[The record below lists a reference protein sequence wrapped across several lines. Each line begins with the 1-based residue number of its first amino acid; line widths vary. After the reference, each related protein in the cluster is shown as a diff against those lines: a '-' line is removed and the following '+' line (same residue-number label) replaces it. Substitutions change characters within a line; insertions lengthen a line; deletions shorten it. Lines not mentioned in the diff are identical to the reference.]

1 MHSMAFT
8 LRLKGE
14 TASLVDELMK
24 KGYSE
29 SKTELFR
36 TALIFYAMQLGIIS
50 PNFLYKSI
58 VKEIEKT
65 GKRFSDREI
74 QKQIDSIRK

>member
-1 MHSMAFT
+1 MKNMAFT

-14 TASLVDELMK
+14 TASLVNELMD

-36 TALIFYAMQLGIIS
+36 TALIFYAVQLGIIS
-50 PNFLYKSI
+50 PKMLHKKVLEEIKKTGKKYSD
-58 VKEIEKT
+58 KEIE
-65 GKRFSDREI
+65 E
-74 QKQIDSIRK
+74 QIKSIR